1 MASLSSIFTFWGV
14 DIRTDQIERLLKY
27 DTIWDTIGVDAN
39 TPYTHFLHYVIEGR
53 EDAERMVEQMR
64 NGTLQSWNG
73 DLLFQTPTGQKWFRN
88 AISASSSIH
97 YNCFMLDIT
106 EQKEMERQLVRSQEL
121 RDMMLSHAKIFLWT
135 FLEKAESLSLPQ
147 AHTIQMNWEF
157 IDREVATESR
167 DDFREAVRNALES
180 QGTIDSVILLGQNW
194 YSVRGR
200 FSGDGNRLVG
210 ICCDITELKQA
221 YIDLAKEQERAQAAN
236 RAKTVFLTNMSHEI
250 RTPMNGIIGML
261 DVLAM
266 HELSVEQRLLTD
278 AIRSSSFELM
288 KQLSQTLSMQ
298 QIERGTIELNNEV
311 FDISKSL
318 EAVAVAAATRAK
330 MSNIS
335 LTFRISPNFPILIYG
350 EAQIFLQ
357 IVNNLMSNAMKFTK
371 QGGISLYLNWELEPK
386 EMLILEVA
394 DTGIGMSDE
403 QKHMI
408 FNRFMQADPSI
419 ARFYG
424 GTGLGL
430 ALVRRLIE
438 ELGGT
443 ITFDTELGKGTKFH
457 VRLPFESIAFP
468 CPRPFPAGAKHEII
482 VGTNKD
488 DVDQFLQDFITFY
501 GYEIVYVFNIGQLR
515 KAMRPTVEAVLI
527 DIERS
532 GKEAIPMRNFIQ
544 QKYPNLLL
552 CSISSPGMASDFP
565 RALTKPL
572 LPAPLR
578 QLLDDLRYHL
588 SAAPA
593 QVGPSLGDVMTG
605 RKVLVVEDNKINQL
619 VMSKMLKTLNV
630 SFTLAENGEVALE
643 KLEAEDF
650 DMVFMDCQMPVMDGL
665 EASRRIRTSEKRYSN
680 IPIVALTASAIEG
693 DEEQCRD
700 AGMDAYLAKPVRLEQ
715 IAQAVKT
722 FAVQNC

>member
-1 MASLSSIFTFWGV
+1 
-14 DIRTDQIERLLKY
+14 
-27 DTIWDTIGVDAN
+27 
-39 TPYTHFLHYVIEGR
+39 
-53 EDAERMVEQMR
+53 
-64 NGTLQSWNG
+64 
-73 DLLFQTPTGQKWFRN
+73 
-88 AISASSSIH
+88 
-97 YNCFMLDIT
+97 
-106 EQKEMERQLVRSQEL
+106 
-121 RDMMLSHAKIFLWT
+121 
-135 FLEKAESLSLPQ
+135 
-147 AHTIQMNWEF
+147 
-157 IDREVATESR
+157 
-167 DDFREAVRNALES
+167 
-180 QGTIDSVILLGQNW
+180 
-194 YSVRGR
+194 
-200 FSGDGNRLVG
+200 
-210 ICCDITELKQA
+210 
-221 YIDLAKEQERAQAAN
+221 
-236 RAKTVFLTNMSHEI
+236 
-250 RTPMNGIIGML
+250 
-261 DVLAM
+261 
-266 HELSVEQRLLTD
+266 
-278 AIRSSSFELM
+278 
-288 KQLSQTLSMQ
+288 MQ
-298 QIERGTIELNNEV
+298 QIERGTIEVNNEI

-335 LTFRISPNFPILIYG
+335 LTFQISPNLPILIYG
-350 EAQIFLQ
+350 EPQIFLQ

-371 QGGISLYLNWELEPK
+371 RGGISLYLNWELEPK

-408 FNRFMQADPSI
+408 FNRFTQADPSI

-430 ALVRRLIE
+430 ALVRRLIQ

-468 CPRPFPAGAKHEII
+468 CPRPFPAGTRHEIV
-482 VGTNKD
+482 VGTDTD
-488 DVDQFLQDFITFY
+488 DVDQFLHDFITFY
-501 GYEIVYVFNIGQLR
+501 GYEIVYVVNVGQLR
-515 KAMRPTVEAVLI
+515 KAMRPTVQAVLV

-532 GKEAIPMRNFIQ
+532 GKEAIPMGNFIQ
-544 QKYPNLLL
+544 QKYPKLLL

-565 RALTKPL
+565 RALTKPV
-572 LPAPLR
+572 LPFSLR

-630 SFTLAENGEVALE
+630 SFALAENGEVALE
-643 KLEAEDF
+643 KLETEDF

-665 EASRRIRTSEKRYSN
+665 EASRRIRTSEKKYRS

-715 IAQAVKT
+715 IAHAVKT